1 MPARTGAQYIQGL
14 KERNLEVWI
23 DGQRITD
30 VTTFPGFRR
39 GIGTMAAL
47 YDMQHDPETSEEMTY
62 VSPTSG
68 DRVGLSYLTPKEQGD
83 LERRSR
89 MARHWAM
96 GSAGMMGR
104 TPDYVNVSLMAMAAA
119 EGYFAQGRPEL
130 ARNMRNYFE
139 HIREND
145 LVLTHSLDNFQR
157 NRSPLPEH
165 RALFEERMLHVR
177 KETDAG
183 LIVRGCRR
191 LATLGP
197 ISDEVAVY
205 PIAPQ
210 QRTEH
215 PERHALAFAIPND
228 TPGLK
233 FVCRESFDYGRSHF
247 DHPLGSRF
255 EEMDATV
262 FFHDVLI
269 PWERVFLYGDVD
281 DVRRTYQTYELP
293 CPWRP
298 PSGDAA
304 DSEVGIPVG
313 AGVPDDA
320 DAGQRRPASCA
331 GETGRVDHV
340 SGGHEGRATGG

>member
-89 MARHWAM
+89 MVRHWAM

-130 ARNMRNYFE
+130 ARNMQLLRA
-139 HIREND
+139 HTRERFGA
-145 LVLTHSLDNFQR
+145 HPFAGQ
-157 NRSPLPEH
+157 LPAEPVAVAGTSRAFRGADAACAQGDGCWPH
-165 RALFEERMLHVR
+165 RAGVPAAGHAGSHLGRGRCVPHSSATEDGAPGTSCSRIRHTQRYARPEVR
-177 KETDAG
+177 VPGELRLRPFTLRPPLGVA
-183 LIVRGCRR
+183 VRGDGRHRLLSRR
-191 LATLGP
+191 ADTL
-197 ISDEVAVY
+197 
-205 PIAPQ
+205 
-210 QRTEH
+210 
-215 PERHALAFAIPND
+215 
-228 TPGLK
+228 
-233 FVCRESFDYGRSHF
+233 
-247 DHPLGSRF
+247 
-255 EEMDATV
+255 
-262 FFHDVLI
+262 
-269 PWERVFLYGDVD
+269 
-281 DVRRTYQTYELP
+281 
-293 CPWRP
+293 
-298 PSGDAA
+298 
-304 DSEVGIPVG
+304 G
-313 AGVPDDA
+313 AGVPV
-320 DAGQRRPASCA
+320 RRRGPMRR
-331 GETGRVDHV
+331 T
-340 SGGHEGRATGG
+340 